1 MVGLLH
7 SQLEEPA
14 VPVSTCM
21 VSSAIERFGSP
32 EVVELLLSDVQ
43 EAGIEAEGD
52 LGLKSALS
60 IGMRENI
67 VAPYLQEFQR
77 GRKPS
82 IRSRTGPT
90 RAFGGEETVRWK
102 LHALQ
107 ARERAQ
113 IQQTS
118 IMRRPGLE
126 GPF

>member
-1 MVGLLH
+1 
-7 SQLEEPA
+7 
-14 VPVSTCM
+14 M
-21 VSSAIERFGSP
+21 VSSAVERFGSP
-32 EVVELLLSDVQ
+32 EVVELLLGDVQ

-60 IGMRENI
+60 IGMRENVI
-67 VAPYLQEFQR
+67 APYLQGFQR

-90 RAFGGEETVRWK
+90 RALGGEETVRWK

-113 IQQTS
+113 VQQTS